1 MKKYSKTEKVFVCER
16 QAKMKNNSSE
26 ERVIEY
32 GEEIVEHLARNAT
45 YKTQMEVLITENN
58 ASFYIR
64 IKKKR

>member
-1 MKKYSKTEKVFVCER
+1 MEKYSKTEKVFVCER
-16 QAKMKNNSSE
+16 QATMNNSSE
-26 ERVIEY
+26 ERLIEY

-45 YKTQMEVLITENN
+45 YKTQMEALITENN